1 MYIYRLLICV
11 TMFILKSKWMELF
24 PAIVS
29 RVRTIEV
36 ISSGVLGS
44 HSDSLQL
51 VINGGLFNYVYIL
64 VVINCIYCGRCMERC
79 RCSHH

>member
-1 MYIYRLLICV
+1 
-11 TMFILKSKWMELF
+11 MELF

-36 ISSGVLGS
+36 ISSGMLGS

-51 VINGGLFNYVYIL
+51 VINGGVFIYVIHMLSVY
-64 VVINCIYCGRCMERC
+64 
-79 RCSHH
+79 

>member
-1 MYIYRLLICV
+1 MYIYILPLLLICV
-11 TMFILKSKWMELF
+11 TMFVLKSKWMELF

-36 ISSGVLGS
+36 ISSGMLGS

-51 VINGGLFNYVYIL
+51 VINGGVFIYVIHMLSLY
-64 VVINCIYCGRCMERC
+64 
-79 RCSHH
+79 